1 MTNNAIHINSLSKK
15 YKDFYAV
22 NKASL
27 TIERGKIY
35 GLIGKNGAGK
45 TTLFKLILGLSEP
58 SEGSISVS
66 GSQNMDQLRKERSHI
81 GFYINP
87 NFYDYMGAYQNLEYY
102 RILKNI
108 KDKNEVSRVL
118 KIVGLDGVK
127 KPYKTFSMGMKQRLG
142 IANAL
147 MGNPDII
154 ILDEPIN
161 GLDPQ
166 GIVEIR
172 HLLKDLNK
180 KYNKTLIISSHILSE
195 LDLLADT
202 FAIIDHGVIL
212 EEVSK
217 ENFKNQDI
225 SSLKLNTSDNT
236 KTASLFEEHFGIS
249 STPSNDKYIY
259 LDVESLNH
267 EMLKTLI
274 VNEIQIIEIIQNSK
288 SLEDHYFELTER
300 GTQNV

>member
-58 SEGSISVS
+58 SEGKISVS

-118 KIVGLDGVK
+118 KIVELDGVK

-172 HLLKDLNK
+172 HLLKDLNTK
-180 KYNKTLIISSHILSE
+180 HNKTLIISSHILSE

-225 SSLKLNTSDNT
+225 SSLKLSTSDNT
-236 KTASLFEEHFGIS
+236 KTALVLKEHFGIT
-249 STPSNDKYIY
+249 STNPDDKYIY
-259 LDVESLNH
+259 LGVESLNH

-274 VNEIQIIEIIQNSK
+274 VNEIQIFEIIQNSK

-300 GTQNV
+300 GTQNA